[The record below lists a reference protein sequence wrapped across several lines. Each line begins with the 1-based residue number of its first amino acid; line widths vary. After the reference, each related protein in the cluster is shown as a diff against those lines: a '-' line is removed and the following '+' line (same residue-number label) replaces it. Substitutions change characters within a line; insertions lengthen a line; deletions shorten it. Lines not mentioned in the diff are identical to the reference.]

1 MGSAKARV
9 AAMMVSAAALSAAYP
24 AMAQDDLANT
34 LQGCWVQSKTGT
46 LEHAEYALT
55 ITTDEDAVEATV
67 PSRNRVYEGEIEDG
81 KLTLTYTLKGA
92 EDLADQSHWTGGT
105 VPSEKIRAQIV
116 EAQPTSRFVV
126 NKVDADQI
134 DVTHFGFLARWTASE
149 TLVHIEPKGFGYVWR
164 RADTLKPTALR
175 FMTAGFKGE
184 KDAFTTDD
192 RAALVEAKASQGCD
206 VQIESL
212 TATLVHDAVEGV
224 EKEIVLTETGAD
236 TNLFRSEGIALG
248 EDFARLGT
256 LTLSLVKGGPVAQ
269 VTVGKDAKTLAAEK
283 AAAEKAAAEKAAA
296 EKAAAEKAA
305 AEKAAAEKA
314 AAEKAAAE
322 KAAAEKAAAEKAA
335 AEQAAAEKAAAEKAA
350 AEQAAAEKAAAEK
363 AAAEKAATEKAAAE
377 KAAAEK
383 AAAEKAAAEKAAA
396 EKAAAEKAAAE
407 KAAAEK
413 AAAEKAAAEKAAAEK
428 AAAEKAAAEKAAAEK
443 AAAEKAA
450 AEKAAAEKAAAEKA
464 AAEKAAAEK
473 AAAEKAAA
481 EKAAAEKAAAEKA
494 AAEKAAAEKAAAEK
508 AAAEKAAAEEAAAEK
523 AEADEAGS
531 DAGTPVQIIPS
542 EDNPEPAAPAAQAE
556 TLQDPEAL
564 DQPAGETAQT
574 EAEPAEE
581 PAETEADAQ
590 TEPAATEWVN
600 PDAEAKRPGI
610 APANANSFLTPKSAE
625 PAAPAQEEQQDTQ
638 AEEAEPAAPADQ
650 SGNETGEESS
660 DEGPAQEDAADEVD
674 EAAQAMNDAYRQA
687 YDGWMADINKSKAK
701 IKELEEAAFEADEVD
716 VDGFNERAATER
728 KRLKLLEKNLVSDLK
743 EAAAAFTE
751 SGRDVPQ
758 WITDALQ

>member
-1 MGSAKARV
+1 MGSAKARA

-55 ITTDEDAVEATV
+55 ITTNGDAVEATV
-67 PSRNRVYEGEIEDG
+67 PSRNRIYKGDIEDG

-92 EDLADQSHWTGGT
+92 EDLADQSHWTGGA

-126 NKVDADQI
+126 NKVEADQI

-164 RADTLKPTALR
+164 RADALKPTALS

-206 VQIESL
+206 VQIETL
-212 TATLVHDAVEGV
+212 TATLVHDAVDGV

-248 EDFARLGT
+248 EDFATLGT

-269 VTVGKDAKTLAAEK
+269 VKVGKDAETLAAEK

-322 KAAAEKAAAEKAA
+322 KA
-335 AEQAAAEKAAAEKAA
+335 
-350 AEQAAAEKAAAEK
+350 
-363 AAAEKAATEKAAAE
+363 
-377 KAAAEK
+377 
-383 AAAEKAAAEKAAA
+383 
-396 EKAAAEKAAAE
+396 
-407 KAAAEK
+407 
-413 AAAEKAAAEKAAAEK
+413 
-428 AAAEKAAAEKAAAEK
+428 
-443 AAAEKAA
+443 
-450 AEKAAAEKAAAEKA
+450 
-464 AAEKAAAEK
+464 
-473 AAAEKAAA
+473 
-481 EKAAAEKAAAEKA
+481 
-494 AAEKAAAEKAAAEK
+494 
-508 AAAEKAAAEEAAAEK
+508 
-523 AEADEAGS
+523 EADEAS
-531 DAGTPVQIIPS
+531 ADAGTPVQIIPS
-542 EDNPEPAAPAAQAE
+542 EDNPEPAAPAAEAE

-564 DQPAGETAQT
+564 DEPAGETAET
-574 EAEPAEE
+574 EAEPAKETG
-581 PAETEADAQ
+581 ETEA
-590 TEPAATEWVN
+590 EPAATEWVN
-600 PDAEAKRPGI
+600 PDAETKRPGI
-610 APANANSFLTPKSAE
+610 APANANSFLTPKSEPAAPADEAQEQEAE
-625 PAAPAQEEQQDTQ
+625 PAAPAQEAEQDAQ
-638 AEEAEPAAPADQ
+638 AEDAAPAEQAD
-650 SGNETGEESS
+650 
-660 DEGPAQEDAADEVD
+660 DEAAAQEAPADEVD

-728 KRLKLLEKNLVSDLK
+728 KRLKILEDNLVSDLK

>member
-1 MGSAKARV
+1 MGSAKARA

-55 ITTDEDAVEATV
+55 ITTNGDAVEATV
-67 PSRNRVYEGEIEDG
+67 PSRNRIYKGDIEDG

-92 EDLADQSHWTGGT
+92 EDLADQSHWTGGA

-126 NKVDADQI
+126 NKVEADQI

-164 RADTLKPTALR
+164 RADALKPTALS

-206 VQIESL
+206 VQIETL
-212 TATLVHDAVEGV
+212 TATLVHDAVDGV

-248 EDFARLGT
+248 EDFATLGT

-269 VTVGKDAKTLAAEK
+269 VKVGKDAETL
-283 AAAEKAAAEKAAA
+283 
-296 EKAAAEKAA
+296 AAEKAA

-350 AEQAAAEKAAAEK
+350 AE
-363 AAAEKAATEKAAAE
+363 KAAAE

-396 EKAAAEKAAAE
+396 EKA
-407 KAAAEK
+407 
-413 AAAEKAAAEKAAAEK
+413 
-428 AAAEKAAAEKAAAEK
+428 
-443 AAAEKAA
+443 
-450 AEKAAAEKAAAEKA
+450 
-464 AAEKAAAEK
+464 
-473 AAAEKAAA
+473 
-481 EKAAAEKAAAEKA
+481 
-494 AAEKAAAEKAAAEK
+494 
-508 AAAEKAAAEEAAAEK
+508 
-523 AEADEAGS
+523 EADEAS
-531 DAGTPVQIIPS
+531 ADAGTPVQIIPS
-542 EDNPEPAAPAAQAE
+542 EDNPEPAAPAAEAE

-564 DQPAGETAQT
+564 DEPAGETAET
-574 EAEPAEE
+574 EAEPAKETG
-581 PAETEADAQ
+581 ETEA
-590 TEPAATEWVN
+590 EPAATEWVN
-600 PDAEAKRPGI
+600 PDAETKRPGI
-610 APANANSFLTPKSAE
+610 APANANSFLTPKSEPAAPADEAQEQEAE
-625 PAAPAQEEQQDTQ
+625 PAAPAQEAEQDAQ
-638 AEEAEPAAPADQ
+638 AEDAAPAEQAD
-650 SGNETGEESS
+650 
-660 DEGPAQEDAADEVD
+660 DEAAAQEAPADEVD

-728 KRLKLLEKNLVSDLK
+728 KRLKILEDNLVSDLK